1 MKKVNVLQ
9 LIASICLLIGSMINL
24 LNLIMEIP
32 FGLYVCTG
40 PLLFVSVVLFI
51 IVLVKQMRNKKQSN
65 NEKK

>member
-9 LIASICLLIGSMINL
+9 LIASIFLLIGSMINL

-51 IVLVKQMRNKKQSN
+51 IVLVNQMRNKKQSN